1 MAVLEKKKKK
11 KKRIMIIMIQYL
23 KIPCSQQVA
32 KSSAQ
37 KETKKKRE
45 KHSKKKITYRFQKE
59 REKKKQHNTSPALVP
74 RPFGPPHFPRHT
86 ALPCAFLKS
95 PTCALHMLLPGA
107 NETKTVLC
115 FTIIGIRRMCEHKA
129 SPTPALMWPVGDL

>member
-1 MAVLEKKKKK
+1 
-11 KKRIMIIMIQYL
+11 MIIMIQYL

-59 REKKKQHNTSPALVP
+59 RKKKKATQHKPRFSPASLWP
-74 RPFGPPHFPRHT
+74 PPHFPRHT

-107 NETKTVLC
+107 SETKTVLC

>member
-23 KIPCSQQVA
+23 KTPCSPQVA
-32 KSSAQ
+32 QSSAL

-59 REKKKQHNTSPALVP
+59 RKKKKATQHKPRFSPASLW
-74 RPFGPPHFPRHT
+74 PPPISQGTLLCH
-86 ALPCAFLKS
+86 ALF
-95 PTCALHMLLPGA
+95 
-107 NETKTVLC
+107 
-115 FTIIGIRRMCEHKA
+115 
-129 SPTPALMWPVGDL
+129 

>member
-1 MAVLEKKKKK
+1 
-11 KKRIMIIMIQYL
+11 MIIMIQYL

-59 REKKKQHNTSPALVP
+59 RKKKKATQHKPRFSPASLWP
-74 RPFGPPHFPRHT
+74 PPFP
-86 ALPCAFLKS
+86 
-95 PTCALHMLLPGA
+95 
-107 NETKTVLC
+107 
-115 FTIIGIRRMCEHKA
+115 KA
-129 SPTPALMWPVGDL
+129 HCSAMRFSEEPYLRATYAASWSQ